1 MTALLELLLVLD
13 ELDEPLLEPVPVG
26 AVVTVPVPAVPAW
39 LSRLEH
45 ELDVELVCVLAL
57 PLKSHAV
64 EALLWDL

>member
-26 AVVTVPVPAVPAW
+26 AVVTVPVPAW